1 MADRTSLFLK
11 EPGRAK
17 ETHLELTASPADL
30 KKLKVGD
37 LLKFKTSGDQIQ
49 ITDEAG
55 KTLGEIEPGDLK
67 QKIHWALEH
76 AKDIFAVVL
85 GREKKRVA
93 LLIKT
98 EAPLFKD
105 EPEEI
110 GEDLQALEEGA
121 EGEAIEGEGGPA
133 AEEKEESE
141 AVPGA

>member
-1 MADRTSLFLK
+1 MDYRTSLFLK

-17 ETHLELTASPADL
+17 ETHLELTAALPDL

-37 LLKFKTSGDQIQ
+37 ILRFQAAADRILIAEGSGK
-49 ITDEAG
+49 E
-55 KTLGEIEPGDLK
+55 LGEIEAGDLK
-67 QKIHWALEH
+67 QKVKWALKYG
-76 AKDIFAVVL
+76 KDIFAVVL

-110 GEDLQALEEGA
+110 GEDSRLFEEGA
-121 EGEAIEGEGGPA
+121 ETLE
-133 AEEKEESE
+133 EESE
-141 AVPGA
+141 AVP